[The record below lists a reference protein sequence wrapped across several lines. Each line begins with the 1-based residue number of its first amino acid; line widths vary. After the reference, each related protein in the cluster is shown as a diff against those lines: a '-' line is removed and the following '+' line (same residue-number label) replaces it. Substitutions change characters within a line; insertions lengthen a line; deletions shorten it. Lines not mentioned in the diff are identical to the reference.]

1 MQTDDKE
8 IRLDREPDEE
18 RKSEFPMGDNTVK
31 TTSSPNLPNAPA
43 LPTMKT

>member
-31 TTSSPNLPNAPA
+31 TTSSPNPPNAPA